1 MSGTNEN
8 SQVRKTA
15 CERLITASEVSG
27 LVLVSDLHVDS
38 PGFELHEQ

>member
-15 CERLITASEVSG
+15 CERFITASEASG
-27 LVLVSDLHVDS
+27 PVLVSDLHVDS